1 MARIIMLG
9 GIIGTILMTM
19 WTLRTAKR
27 PTRIRNGFDIAKLVI
42 TAGVI
47 VFMGVIVGV
56 QTPLALAVGASM
68 VGLVVGLLQGRNLT
82 VEFRD
87 NKVYAVRTM
96 VGIAVWAAGLVAM
109 QSAGIINRTGVFR
122 VGQGIALFG
131 AFVTLGLIF
140 GRSGPIRV
148 ARTGATA
155 KAAAVAAVL
164 IPVVVFGSMLGGS
177 ALAQTDSDLCDFT
190 PSDGYWGQS
199 PDGVRFDMQVLGIV
213 SFDPNPQGATAACSN
228 THQFNWGDYLAVG
241 VYLMP
246 DPATAQAEVARI
258 TQEAQG
264 VANEVGTLAGTGAAA
279 VLDPDIVR
287 ISFDYAELWITD
299 VGPYLAFA
307 KTDRYGQG
315 AQLEE
320 TETVMTERF
329 GEVLSNLGSGPA
341 PPPTTTPGTT
351 QPPDTPGTTSGDSTD
366 GTTTTLDVDAIGQPF
381 PDDDDPLGWL
391 TEGDINTDE
400 GAAAAVAAVAAAVAV
415 GLVTLAE
422 GQQTLAD
429 LFDRP
434 PQTPGSGGL
443 VDEYGDPLVPREDG
457 LYPWD
462 DGTTV
467 RWVPEA
473 EAIELI
479 DRARQARARNAAEEL
494 ARLDRHRVRAE
505 QDWAT
510 YTEDFRE
517 RMADARARLERER
530 AERAARMARAER
542 LRDVIEDRAGDPV
555 YDRMLDRLERDPAPS
570 DEDFWRMRT
579 VLATTINDEAAID
592 KLGDAGVVRMTVE
605 GMQEDAAWLAEQ
617 VGTAAAGPF
626 GGAIAGWAVRNP
638 EMPVRIAI
646 AWATGGASEV
656 ILAPIDVYRTL
667 EAAADQ
673 KMADSNRDLTAGEIT
688 WEVGKAVFTEYIT
701 GKIGRAFGGKAPEDL
716 PRINRLQRTYM
727 PEVGLP
733 PPNLAL
739 RKLNPGDVIPPRLLN
754 QAGYTADHLER
765 LADFSRRRN
774 VVVASRTTNP
784 YSLRHL
790 QAGDAIPKPL
800 SVKSK
805 TIGDLDTYLGANP
818 KHRGTVG
825 LFEPK
830 MPDTSNMSDELAEA
844 VASRYSQ
851 RLAEFKKAGDI
862 PIGRSAA
869 AESGSSIY
877 REGGRVF
884 DTKTGKPFAGDMDMV
899 YMKDATTGEIITGQR
914 LADLSA
920 EAQDLGLAEHGVE
933 MNAVQDILKAKGLQP
948 GDPGFRRA
956 FDEAMELRNNLEGA
970 TVHGGEIVVEM
981 GTGGRLSMGPSQT
994 ELMGMY

>member
-1 MARIIMLG
+1 MIG
-9 GIIGTILMTM
+9 GIVVTIVMTL

-27 PTRIRNGFDIAKLVI
+27 PTRIRTGFDITKLVI

-47 VFMGVIVGV
+47 IFMGVIVGV
-56 QTPLALAVGASM
+56 QTPLVLALGAA
-68 VGLVVGLLQGRNLT
+68 GLGFIIGLLQGRGLN

-87 NKVYAVRTM
+87 DKVYAIRTM
-96 VGIAVWAAGLVAM
+96 FGIGVWAAGLVAM
-109 QSAGIINRTGVFR
+109 QTAGIVNRTGVFR
-122 VGQGIALFG
+122 VGQAIALFG
-131 AFVTLGLIF
+131 AFVTLGIIL
-140 GRSGPIRV
+140 GRSKPIDR
-148 ARTGATA
+148 ARTSATA
-155 KAAAVAAVL
+155 RTAVAVGVL
-164 IPVVVFGSMLGGS
+164 IPVVVFGLSLSGS
-177 ALAQTDSDLCDFT
+177 ALAQQGDLCAFT
-190 PSDGYWGQS
+190 PSDGYWGS
-199 PDGVRFDMQVLGIV
+199 GVEGVRFDIQVLGLPG
-213 SFDPNPQGATAACSN
+213 FDPDPRGALDACSN
-228 THQFNWGDYLAVG
+228 THQFDWGDYFAVG
-241 VYLMP
+241 LFLMQ
-246 DPATAQAEVARI
+246 DSASASAEVDRI
-258 TQEAQG
+258 TQDAIA
-264 VANEVGTLAGTGAAA
+264 VAESVGTLAGTNAGT
-279 VLDPDIVR
+279 VLDPNIVR
-287 ISFDYAELWITD
+287 IKFDFAELWITS
-299 VGPYLAFA
+299 VGPYLLFA
-307 KTDRYGQG
+307 KSDQFGNPGQT
-315 AQLEE
+315 AEAEQ
-320 TETVMTERF
+320 VMIERF
-329 GEVLSNLGSGPA
+329 GEVLGNVA
-341 PPPTTTPGTT
+341 IDDPPTTQAPT
-351 QPPDTPGTTSGDSTD
+351 TTSGSSTTSGVTDLD
-366 GTTTTLDVDAIGQPF
+366 GSTTTVVDAIGQPF
-381 PDDDDPLGWL
+381 PGDEDDPLGWL
-391 TEGDINTDE
+391 TEGDINSDE
-400 GAAAAVAAVAAAVAV
+400 GASAAVAAVAAAVAI

-422 GQQTLAD
+422 GQQTLVD

-434 PQTPGSGGL
+434 PQMPGGGEL
-443 VDEYGDPLVPREDG
+443 LDEHGDPLPPREDG

-473 EAIELI
+473 EAIDLI
-479 DRARQARARNAAEEL
+479 DQARTARARNAAEEL
-494 ARLDRHRVRAE
+494 ARLERHRAQAE

-517 RMADARARLERER
+517 RMADARARLERAR
-530 AERAARMARAER
+530 ADRDARMARAER

-579 VLATTINDEAAID
+579 VLATTMRDEAAIE
-592 KLGDAGVVRMTVE
+592 KLGDKGVARMTIE

-617 VGTAAAGPF
+617 AGTAVGQPGAGTL
-626 GGAIAGWAVRNP
+626 AGWIIRNP
-638 EMPVRIAI
+638 EMPVRIAV
-646 AWATGGASEV
+646 AWGTGGASEV

-688 WEVGKAVFTEYIT
+688 WEVGKAVATEYIT
-701 GKIGRAFGGKAPEDL
+701 GKIGRALGGKAPDEL

-739 RKLNPGDVIPPRLLN
+739 RRLNPGDVIPSRLLN
-754 QAGYTADHLER
+754 QAGYTSDHLER

-800 SVKSK
+800 GVKSK
-805 TIGDLDTYLGANP
+805 TIGDLDTYLGADP

-830 MPDTSNMSDELAEA
+830 MPDTRNMSDELAEA
-844 VASRYSQ
+844 VADRYAK

-862 PIGRSAA
+862 PLGRSAA

-877 REGGRVF
+877 RDGGRVF

-933 MNAVQDILKAKGLQP
+933 MSAVQDILKAKGLEP

-956 FDEAMELRNNLEGA
+956 FDDALELRNDLEGA
-970 TVHGGEIVVEM
+970 TVHGGEVVVEM
-981 GTGGRLSMGPSQT
+981 GTSGRLTMGPSQT